1 MITWKLERLWSC
13 CCCCCC
19 WCYQWHSCCCTSTAE
34 CGEYYR
40 LLHYDNPC
48 NNTCV
53 PLSNSCSLPATA
65 ATISSS
71 HLPVVHLHPTR
82 NWKAASQLVVAPLP
96 LPNLVPAAK
105 PSLPNYLFSSHLSLH
120 LNSLSDFCSSPFSPT
135 LVLLSENCSPFKPLN
150 FQPIHDCSLHLHL
163 SLSLCVARAL
173 ALFFP
178 ALSHTHTEAATVD
191 RPEVRMKKWWMG

>member
-13 CCCCCC
+13 CSCCC

-53 PLSNSCSLPATA
+53 PQSNSYSLPATA
-65 ATISSS
+65 AATSSS
-71 HLPVVHLHPTR
+71 HLPVVHLHLTR

-96 LPNLVPAAK
+96 LPNLVRAAK
-105 PSLPNYLFSSHLSLH
+105 PSLPNYLFSPHLT
-120 LNSLSDFCSSPFSPT
+120 SPQFSFWFLFFPIFT
-135 LVLLSENCSPFKPLN
+135 NTSIVIRNCSPFKPLN
-150 FQPIHDCSLHLHL
+150 LQPIHDCSLHL
-163 SLSLCVARAL
+163 SLSRARTRS
-173 ALFFP
+173 LFP
-178 ALSHTHTEAATVD
+178 SALSHTQ
-191 RPEVRMKKWWMG
+191 RSSCRG